1 MARSDGYSTIQRLPQ
16 SSAPFLFPP
25 NETPR
30 CTMLFL
36 TPKPYWSPNKVK
48 LLHSNLIGLCK
59 STLRGG
65 HFVSLMYSCIL
76 LSLLF
81 PGHFYFGLGLII
93 FFSFFRSVVKPLF
106 YCSASYVF
114 VFIILRAAGISVFND
129 SCFVSIFFFLLVLH
143 ETSGTRIFFLNV
155 LWLKK
160 KNEKMN
166 R

>member
-25 NETPR
+25 NETLR
-30 CTMLFL
+30 SATLFL
-36 TPKPYWSPNKVK
+36 TPKLHWSPNKVK

-65 HFVSLMYSCIL
+65 HFASLMYSCIL

-81 PGHFYFGLGLII
+81 PGHFYFGLGLI
-93 FFSFFRSVVKPLF
+93 FFFFRSVVKPLF
-106 YCSASYVF
+106 YCSASCVF

-129 SCFVSIFFFLLVLH
+129 SCFVSIFFIGSSWNVWDAD
-143 ETSGTRIFFLNV
+143 IFF
-155 LWLKK
+155 KCIMAEK